1 MLPRPPDA
9 PQHAHHPA
17 GSRIADWGPLVACCL
32 ATFLLLAYT
41 TIVTVSVS
49 QIVDDLG
56 ATFTVGQWII
66 SAYTL
71 GLAALVVA
79 LGTMGDRIGHRQLFL
94 LGLGVFGAASMAC
107 GAAPSGGLLV
117 TARAVQGLG
126 GAALFAT
133 AVPLLT
139 QCYRA
144 RRRAVA
150 FAVWGAL
157 AGAGSTVGTVAGGA
171 VTQYLSWR
179 WLFIGALPLCVLA
192 IVVGAV
198 TLPRARTCGALVDWC
213 GTALIT
219 IAMTGLVFGVINAGE
234 AGWSSAKTLWGVAIS
249 VASVAMF
256 LPVQRRVSH
265 PVLPADL
272 FATRSFSAVLITGFT
287 YYFAAFAALP
297 TLSHWLQTTH
307 GMRPLHAALVLTI
320 QLLAFIAT
328 ALMLSPLLHDASR
341 SWVLGGGTAL
351 VGLACLSGTA
361 LLLRPQWSTLIAVL
375 VLTGI
380 GAGVVSPVLPA
391 FAAMS
396 APAERAGTAAAAAN
410 AARQLGLTLGIAACG
425 ALAEMAQPGPESS
438 THGVVTVLLM
448 CSVVALLGGALGGRL
463 LHQTTDRDVVGAPE

>member
-17 GSRIADWGPLVACCL
+17 GLRIADWGPLIACCL

-94 LGLGVFGAASMAC
+94 LGLGVFAAASMAC

-144 RRRAVA
+144 HRRAVA
-150 FAVWGAL
+150 FAVWGAI

-179 WLFIGALPLCVLA
+179 WL
-192 IVVGAV
+192 
-198 TLPRARTCGALVDWC
+198 
-213 GTALIT
+213 
-219 IAMTGLVFGVINAGE
+219 
-234 AGWSSAKTLWGVAIS
+234 
-249 VASVAMF
+249 
-256 LPVQRRVSH
+256 
-265 PVLPADL
+265 
-272 FATRSFSAVLITGFT
+272 
-287 YYFAAFAALP
+287 
-297 TLSHWLQTTH
+297 
-307 GMRPLHAALVLTI
+307 
-320 QLLAFIAT
+320 
-328 ALMLSPLLHDASR
+328 
-341 SWVLGGGTAL
+341 
-351 VGLACLSGTA
+351 GLA
-361 LLLRPQWSTLIAVL
+361 P
-375 VLTGI
+375 
-380 GAGVVSPVLPA
+380 
-391 FAAMS
+391 M
-396 APAERAGTAAAAAN
+396 
-410 AARQLGLTLGIAACG
+410 
-425 ALAEMAQPGPESS
+425 
-438 THGVVTVLLM
+438 
-448 CSVVALLGGALGGRL
+448 
-463 LHQTTDRDVVGAPE
+463 